1 MLMSK
6 ADSDQMQ
13 TSSDA
18 NCLKDSTNSLSKASL
33 KVTKLQQVDLAHV
46 YCSVTAL
53 QLPGFDSRHPYLFL
67 TV

>member
-33 KVTKLQQVDLAHV
+33 KVTKLQLVDLSHV
-46 YCSVTAL
+46 YIVS
-53 QLPGFDSRHPYLFL
+53 QLYSFL
-67 TV
+67 GLIPATHT